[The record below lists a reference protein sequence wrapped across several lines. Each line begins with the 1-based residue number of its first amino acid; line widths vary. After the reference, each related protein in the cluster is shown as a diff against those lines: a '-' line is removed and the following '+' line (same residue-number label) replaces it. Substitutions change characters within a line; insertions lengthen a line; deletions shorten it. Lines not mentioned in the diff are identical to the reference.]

1 MSSLPTT
8 ACFSMQDGQKAK
20 IAVMVAAT
28 TVTTVN
34 QMRKAIR
41 YLDIENPVW

>member
-1 MSSLPTT
+1 VVT
-8 ACFSMQDGQKAK
+8 
-20 IAVMVAAT
+20 VAAT

-41 YLDIENPVW
+41 YLDICGSPGPVTVSHPIGGDDPG